1 MTAVPIA
8 SNPPAPPG
16 PEFEHFHRR
25 FAGDALR
32 YARAIVGPD
41 RAEDACQEAWLRAW
55 RAWGTA
61 EPGKIEVWLR
71 TIIRNCCFDAQRR
84 AERHREAL
92 LDLQPLGETAPD
104 DAALASLELETL
116 WAGLD
121 RLSPALRETLWLREV
136 LALPYA
142 EIARRQQI
150 PVGTVMSRLHAAR
163 VQARRLRSA
172 VAGDIG

>member
-1 MTAVPIA
+1 VTAVPV
-8 SNPPAPPG
+8 SSDPPAPPS
-16 PEFEHFHRR
+16 FEHFHRR
-25 FAGDALR
+25 FSGDALR

-55 RAWGTA
+55 RAWGSA
-61 EPGKIEVWLR
+61 DPGKAEVWLR

-84 AERHREAL
+84 GRVVEVQPDLTADTGAQPDEA
-92 LDLQPLGETAPD
+92 AM
-104 DAALASLELETL
+104 AALELSTL
-116 WAGLD
+116 WAGLE

-172 VAGDIG
+172 VGG